1 MLKINYFHRCCVC
14 NFANRQRRRSTPKP
28 QIMIRPDMDNILALT
43 ETEFFKKLRKGLHDE
58 NLHLELRDF
67 MIHIHEVTLP
77 DSFNRAIILDALVV
91 ADIEF
96 RILISQKEKE
106 QVSADV
112 IAIIKAAQEF
122 LLHKL
127 EVCKKYNLDLTMT
140 KVDNNTPVSEVNEV
154 KSQKQLV
161 WKRGLSDFNQL
172 CYGLTLGRSFDP
184 DVTVTDVADV
194 LSLAFNISYRRNYLY
209 KTLNNLKER
218 SKKSITSF
226 FDWIVGKMK
235 HEIEGA
241 PEPVDYLESQMSDH

>member
-1 MLKINYFHRCCVC
+1 
-14 NFANRQRRRSTPKP
+14 
-28 QIMIRPDMDNILALT
+28 
-43 ETEFFKKLRKGLHDE
+43 
-58 NLHLELRDF
+58 

-77 DSFNRAIILDALVV
+77 DSANRAIILDALVV

-112 IAIIKAAQEF
+112 IVIIKAAQEF

-127 EVCKKYNLDLTMT
+127 EVCKKYNLDLTME
-140 KVDNNTPVSEVNEV
+140 KVDNNTP
-154 KSQKQLV
+154 
-161 WKRGLSDFNQL
+161 
-172 CYGLTLGRSFDP
+172 
-184 DVTVTDVADV
+184 VADV
-194 LSLAFNISYRRNYLY
+194 LSLAFNINYRRNYLY